1 MQNSLL
7 ALSQGFDMMSYGA
20 PPPPPSGMTS
30 FFSAPPPPPS
40 GMTSFFSAPIPPPCG
55 MMSFG
60 GPPPPPMPACYSS
73 APAPPLAS
81 RGPPSASS
89 DSLISGLT
97 TDSFSLFTPQKVTDG
112 LSRLITLQ
120 SAEGCWSLND
130 SLASIM
136 GRSLSVLK
144 SSCPNGVSE
153 VVWGTVL
160 ALVLLETK
168 YSSQRDEWE
177 LISMKSEMWIQGQV
191 LPSGITVTSLTEQ
204 AKKCLA

>member
-1 MQNSLL
+1 MCASMQ
-7 ALSQGFDMMSYGA
+7 
-20 PPPPPSGMTS
+20 
-30 FFSAPPPPPS
+30 
-40 GMTSFFSAPIPPPCG
+40 
-55 MMSFG
+55 
-60 GPPPPPMPACYSS
+60 
-73 APAPPLAS
+73 
-81 RGPPSASS
+81 SS
-89 DSLISGLT
+89 DS
-97 TDSFSLFTPQKVTDG
+97 DDDEEDDMVTDLLSASPRNTKDTSAASG

-160 ALVLLETK
+160 ALALLETK

-177 LISMKSEMWIQGQV
+177 LLSMKSEMWVQGQV
-191 LPSGITVTSLTEQ
+191 LPSGITVASLTEQ